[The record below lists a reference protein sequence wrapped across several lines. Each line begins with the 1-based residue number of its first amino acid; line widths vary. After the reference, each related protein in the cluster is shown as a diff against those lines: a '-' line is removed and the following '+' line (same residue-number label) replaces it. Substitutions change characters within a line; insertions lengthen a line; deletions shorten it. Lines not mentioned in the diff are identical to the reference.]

1 MFRMG
6 KSRCAEGARRV
17 LAVAL
22 TLSVAQIGVG
32 QIATSVHDPGL
43 RTSTGDVGG
52 AFPTLT
58 SYEANFFADGQ
69 NRFETTETVSTGLG
83 PTFNATS
90 CATCH
95 QQPAIGGSS
104 PAQNPQIAQM
114 PSSNTLP
121 YFLAQN
127 GPVLEARF
135 PFYLNS
141 NGTLST
147 VQDGSVH
154 DLFTI
159 VGLQNSGN
167 CNISQPNFTEME
179 SLNNIVFRIPT
190 PVFGLGLIET
200 IADETIIANMNANS
214 STKANLGIAGVPNRS
229 GNDHSITRFG
239 WKAQNKSGQLF
250 AGEAYNV
257 EMGVTN
263 ELFQNERGNSSIQ
276 NEANDPPLNCIL
288 NPIPEDATNFI
299 PPPASSSSAAVPQNF
314 KTLSDIVEFSHFMRF
329 LAPPA
334 QDINGIPGNPTAD
347 QIAAGKQ
354 TFETLGCNLCHTEQ
368 LTTAVNP
375 AGASN
380 QGSSSYDTGANATTF
395 FLSNQPVNLYSD
407 LLIHHMG
414 GLADGVT
421 QGLALGDQFRTAPLW
436 GLGQRI
442 FFLHDGRATPNNGG
456 LLMAIKD
463 HDLPSSNNYQQSE
476 AHDVIVQFNNY
487 LNGTAAQQQ
496 QIQDMLYFLR
506 SL

>member
-1 MFRMG
+1 MSRSR
-6 KSRCAEGARRV
+6 KSKCADTVRKV
-17 LAVAL
+17 LVFAL
-22 TLSVAQIGVG
+22 SLSVARIGVA
-32 QIATSVHDPGL
+32 QSTAAPHDPGL
-43 RTSTGDVGG
+43 RVNPSGAQDVGG
-52 AFPTLT
+52 PFGSLT
-58 SYEANFFADGQ
+58 ADESRFFLDGQ
-69 NRFETTETVSTGLG
+69 SRFQKVESVSTGLG
-83 PTFNATS
+83 PTFNAKS
-90 CATCH
+90 CSTCH
-95 QQPAIGGSS
+95 QQPAFGGSS

-114 PSSNTLP
+114 PSSNTQP
-121 YFLAQN
+121 YFLVAN
-127 GPVLEARF
+127 GPVFEARF

-141 NGTLST
+141 DGSVST

-159 VGLQNSGN
+159 VGLPNSGS
-167 CNISQPNFTEME
+167 CNISQPNFSQME
-179 SLNNIVFRIPT
+179 QLNNIIFRIPT
-190 PVFGLGLIET
+190 PVFGLGLVET

-214 STKANLGIAGVPNRS
+214 STKSNLGIHGVPNRS
-229 GNDHSITRFG
+229 GNDNGISRFG

-276 NEANDPPLNCIL
+276 NAANDPPVSCLL

-299 PPPASSSSAAVPQNF
+299 PPPTVTDNF
-314 KTLSDIVEFSHFMRF
+314 QTPSDIVEFSHFMRF

-334 QDINGIPGNPTAD
+334 QDINGIPGSPTQA
-347 QIAAGKQ
+347 QINTGKT

-368 LTTAVNP
+368 LTTAISPN
-375 AGASN
+375 GANN

-414 GLADGVT
+414 GLADGIT

-442 FFLHDGRATPNNGG
+442 FFLHDGRATPSNGG
-456 LLMAIKD
+456 LVTAIQD
-463 HDLPSSNNYQQSE
+463 HDLTPFNNYPQSE
-476 AHDVIVQFNNY
+476 AHDVIAVFNSY
-487 LNGTAAQQQ
+487 LNGTATQQQ